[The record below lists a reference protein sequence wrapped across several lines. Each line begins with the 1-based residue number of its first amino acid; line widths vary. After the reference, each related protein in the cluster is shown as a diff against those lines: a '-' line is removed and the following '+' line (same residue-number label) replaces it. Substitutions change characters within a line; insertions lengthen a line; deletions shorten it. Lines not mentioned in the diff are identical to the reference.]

1 MYDDFGGPG
10 FDWNG
15 NGRHDSFDSYMDMKA
30 ADSSS
35 HNKTN
40 SSNGNK
46 PDNRRVIYDS
56 RKDSD
61 GIALFKA
68 ILVCVFCLGGIF
80 LPVSAGA
87 GSLGTAICMLG
98 AVGLSIAVLK
108 I

>member
-15 NGRHDSFDSYMDMKA
+15 NVRHDSFDSYMDMKA
-30 ADSSS
+30 VDSSS
-35 HNKTN
+35 HNKIN
-40 SSNGNK
+40 ASNGNSL
-46 PDNRRVIYDS
+46 DNRRVIYDS
-56 RKDSD
+56 CKDSD
-61 GIALFKA
+61 GLALFKA

-87 GSLGTAICMLG
+87 GPLGMAMCMLG

-108 I
+108 L